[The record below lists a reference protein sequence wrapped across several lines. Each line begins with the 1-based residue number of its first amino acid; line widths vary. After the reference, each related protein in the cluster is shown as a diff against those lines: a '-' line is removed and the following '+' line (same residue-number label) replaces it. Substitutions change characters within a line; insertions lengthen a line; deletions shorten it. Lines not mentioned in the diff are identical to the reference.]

1 MAKIKWAPA
10 PPMVGWNRLK
20 SLRLERGLTQPELAV
35 AAGLAVGTVC
45 HLECGLEE
53 RVADST
59 KAKLAAF
66 FECDV
71 DDIFPVQMLGDR
83 PRVEVLAELMKQPR
97 RATAAKAT
105 KKG

>member
-1 MAKIKWAPA
+1 MAKMKWAPA
-10 PPMVGWNRLK
+10 PPMVGWNRLR
-20 SLRLERGLTQPELAV
+20 SLRLDRSLTQPQLAV
-35 AAGLAVGTVC
+35 AAGLAVGTIC

-71 DDIFPVQMLGDR
+71 DDIFPCAMIGDR
-83 PRVEVLAELMKQPR
+83 PRAEVLAELAKR
-97 RATAAKAT
+97 SREKAEAAK
-105 KKG
+105 KG